1 MRNLNIICIEEDFVP
16 WPAPVIT
23 DQVVSNAVN
32 RKSRS
37 LNVPDSKFQS
47 SKQNCCQNII
57 YNSNSDLTLKR
68 YQKEYFLN

>member
-47 SKQNCCQNII
+47 SKQNCCWNMNCGSRGDNTQ
-57 YNSNSDLTLKR
+57 KR
-68 YQKEYFLN
+68 YREEYFLN